1 MPPWTSSSGTAY
13 RKCRTPPRDS
23 TKPGAGR
30 PANWSAPCGGLPPS
44 YGARKSKPRWTPMGW
59 PRDTGSSRTGLL
71 ACLCVTRAC
80 GQARRPVLHRLARLP
95 LAAGEIRELLRCAA
109 VGDTRLTKRDGSAP
123 GGGVVD
129 IDIGRQSQLHAL
141 GEAVRHHV
149 IHAAMAADFFRH
161 LADSL
166 PQRGLVF
173 LLIQIERFEGFA
185 PRPIDVD
192 ARRIIA
198 EDALGAGDQVDAVVG
213 LRAADVV
220 LELDHAA
227 LHGADQAD
235 VEIAFLVDFLPA
247 RVAGVE
253 RFEGFAP
260 RPIDVDARRI
270 IAEDALGAGDQVDA
284 VVGLRAAD
292 VVLQLDH
299 AARSEE

>member
-71 ACLCVTRAC
+71 AC
-80 GQARRPVLHRLARLP
+80 LP

-173 LLIQIERFEGFA
+173 LLIQVERFEGFA

-253 RFEGFAP
+253 LLLAVLLQPGRNGTHRDQGVEAVAAV
-260 RPIDVDARRI
+260 DVHVVRHRTEAVGGVEV
-270 IAEDALGAGDQVDA
+270 AVAVEVLGAA
-284 VVGLRAAD
+284 PKSFALVGKENAP
-292 VVLQLDH
+292 Q
-299 AARSEE
+299 